1 MNVPIVKPL
10 DRFEA
15 VNKIRETGSQRGLGT
30 GFRDL
35 DSLYTL
41 KKGFP
46 LFVAGAP
53 HHGKSIFV
61 KQLVV
66 NCAVKHGWRSLLFMA
81 EEGGADDLIVDLVE
95 MKCQADARKMT
106 PGGLPNDRAMTDEE
120 FQDALIWVNKH
131 FAIVDPDDVANTNTP
146 FTLDAFHQIA
156 QREAFDVTVLDPWND
171 IDRDLEKHGGREDLQ
186 LTDALRD
193 VRRESAQRNRIDIV
207 VTHIAKVQADKK
219 SVCGT
224 RYQGHALPTEWAGG
238 QTWFRRA
245 FTMLLVYRPPA
256 GLVIEPD
263 GQAIEPGECW
273 VYCQKTKPKG
283 VGKLG
288 RIKLWWQPS
297 KHRFVER
304 DEFNKEFGPLQR

>member
-1 MNVPIVKPL
+1 MDIPIVKPM
-10 DRFEA
+10 DRFA
-15 VNKIRETGSQRGLGT
+15 SVQKIRETGSQRGVGT

-35 DSLYTL
+35 DKLWTM

-61 KQLVV
+61 KQMVI
-66 NCAVKHGWRSLLFMA
+66 NAAIQHGWRVLLFMA
-81 EEGGADDLIVDLVE
+81 EEGGADDLICDLVE
-95 MKCQADARKMT
+95 MRVQSDARKTT
-106 PGGLPNDRAMTDEE
+106 PGGLPNDRAMTDDA
-120 FQDALIWVNKH
+120 FMDALQWVNRH
-131 FAIVDPDDVANTNTP
+131 FAIIDPDDIANTNVP
-146 FTLDAFHQIA
+146 FTLDAFHRIA
-156 QREAFDVTVLDPWND
+156 RREAFDATVLDPWND

-193 VRRESAQRNRIDIV
+193 VRRECAQQNRIDIV
-207 VTHIAKVQADKK
+207 VTHIAKVAADKK

-256 GLVIEPD
+256 GLVLEPD
-263 GQAIEPGECW
+263 GTAIEPGECW

-283 VGKLG
+283 VGSLG
-288 RIKLWWQPS
+288 MAKLWWQRD

-304 DEFNKEFGPLQR
+304 DEYQREFAPMER

>member
-1 MNVPIVKPL
+1 ME
-10 DRFEA
+10 RFDA
-15 VNKIRETGSQRGLGT
+15 VSKIRETGSQRGVGT

-35 DSLYTL
+35 DKLWTM
-41 KKGFP
+41 KRGFP

-66 NCAVKHGWRSLLFMA
+66 NAADNHGWRSLLFMA

-95 MKCQADARKMT
+95 MKMQMDARKLT
-106 PGGLPNDRAMTDEE
+106 PGGLPNERCMSDQT
-120 FQDALIWVNKH
+120 FVDALSWVNRH
-131 FAIVDPDDVANTNTP
+131 FAIIDPDDVANTNIP
-146 FTLDAFHQIA
+146 FTLDLFFEIA
-156 QREAFDVTVLDPWND
+156 RRESFDMTVLDPWND
-171 IDRDLEKHGGREDLQ
+171 VDRDLEKHGGREDLQ

-193 VRRESAQRNRIDIV
+193 IRRESAQQNRIDIV
-207 VTHIAKVQADKK
+207 VTHIAKVAADKK
-219 SVCGT
+219 ADCGT

-245 FTMLLVYRPPA
+245 FTMLLVYRPPE
-256 GLVIEPD
+256 GLVIDES
-263 GQAIEPGECW
+263 GQPIEPGECW

-283 VGKLG
+283 VGRLG
-288 RIKLWWQPS
+288 MVKLWWQRD

-304 DEFNKEFGPLQR
+304 DESQNEFGPNQR

>member
-1 MNVPIVKPL
+1 MDIPIVKPM
-10 DRFEA
+10 DRFA
-15 VNKIRETGSQRGLGT
+15 SVQKIRETGSQRGVGT

-35 DSLYTL
+35 DKLWTM

-61 KQLVV
+61 KQMVV
-66 NCAVKHGWRSLLFMA
+66 NAAIQHGWRVLLFMA
-81 EEGGADDLIVDLVE
+81 EEGGADDLICDLVE
-95 MKCQADARKMT
+95 MRVQADARKTT
-106 PGGLPNDRAMTDEE
+106 PGGLPNDRAMTDEA
-120 FQDALIWVNKH
+120 FLDALQWVNRH
-131 FAIVDPDDVANTNTP
+131 FAIIDPDDIANTNVP
-146 FTLDAFHQIA
+146 FTLDAFHKIA
-156 QREAFDVTVLDPWND
+156 RREQFDATVLDPWND

-193 VRRESAQRNRIDIV
+193 VRRECAQQNRIDIV
-207 VTHIAKVQADKK
+207 VTHIAKVAADKK

-245 FTMLLVYRPPA
+245 FTMLLVYRPPS
-256 GLVIEPD
+256 GLVLEPD
-263 GQAIEPGECW
+263 GTAIEPGECW
-273 VYCQKTKPKG
+273 VFCQKTKPKG
-283 VGKLG
+283 VGSLG
-288 RIKLWWQPS
+288 MAKLWWQRD

-304 DEFNKEFGPLQR
+304 DEYQREFGPMEQ

>member
-1 MNVPIVKPL
+1 MEIPIVKPM
-10 DRFEA
+10 DRFES
-15 VNKIRETGSQRGLGT
+15 VQKIRQSGSQRGVKT

-35 DSLYTL
+35 DKLWTM

-61 KQLVV
+61 KQMAV
-66 NCAVKHGWRSLLFMA
+66 NAAIQHGWRVLLFMA
-81 EEGGADDLIVDLVE
+81 EEGGADDLICDLVE
-95 MKCQADARKMT
+95 MRVQADARKTT
-106 PGGLPNDRAMTDEE
+106 PGGLTNERAMDDDT
-120 FQDALIWVNKH
+120 FLDALQWVNRH
-131 FAIVDPDDVANTNTP
+131 FAIIDPDDIANTNVP
-146 FTLDAFHQIA
+146 FTLDSFHAIA
-156 QREAFDVTVLDPWND
+156 RREQFDATVLDPWND

-193 VRRESAQRNRIDIV
+193 VRRECAQQNRIDIV
-207 VTHIAKVQADKK
+207 VTHIAKVAADKK

-245 FTMLLVYRPPA
+245 FTMLLVYRPPS
-256 GLVIEPD
+256 GLVLEPD
-263 GQAIEPGECW
+263 GTAIEPGECW
-273 VYCQKTKPKG
+273 VFCQKTKPKG
-283 VGKLG
+283 VGSLG
-288 RIKLWWQPS
+288 MAKLWWQRD

-304 DEFNKEFGPLQR
+304 DEFQREFAPMER

>member
-1 MNVPIVKPL
+1 M
-10 DRFEA
+10 DRFDA
-15 VNKIRETGSQRGLGT
+15 VQKIRAVGSQRGVAT

-35 DSLYTL
+35 DKLWTMR
-41 KKGFP
+41 KGFP

-66 NCAVKHGWRSLLFMA
+66 NAAIRHGWRSLLFMA

-95 MKCQADARKMT
+95 MKVQADARKNT
-106 PGGLPNDRAMTDEE
+106 PGGLPNDRAMSDETFLE
-120 FQDALIWVNKH
+120 ALSWVGRH
-131 FAIVDPDDVANTNTP
+131 FAIVDPDDIANTNEP
-146 FTLDAFHQIA
+146 FTLERFYEIA
-156 QREAFDVTVLDPWND
+156 RRESFDITVVDPFND

-193 VRRESAQRNRIDIV
+193 VRRESAQQNRIDIV
-207 VTHIAKVQADKK
+207 VTHIAKVAADRK

-245 FTMLLVYRPPA
+245 FTMLLVYRPPS
-256 GLVIEPD
+256 GLVLEPD
-263 GQAIEPGECW
+263 GQPIEPGECW

-283 VGKLG
+283 VGSLG
-288 RIKLWWQPS
+288 MVKLWWQPAQ
-297 KHRFVER
+297 HRFVER
-304 DEFNKEFGPLQR
+304 DESQQEFGPWDR